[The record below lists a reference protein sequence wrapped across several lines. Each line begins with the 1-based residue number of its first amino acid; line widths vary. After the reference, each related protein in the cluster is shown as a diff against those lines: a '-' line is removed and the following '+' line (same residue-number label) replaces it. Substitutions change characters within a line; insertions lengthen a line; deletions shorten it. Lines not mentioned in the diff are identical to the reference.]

1 VRGKSWAHNFGGY
14 NYLQYT
20 LSILKAG
27 LTEKDIEPVRLAD
40 QSTSAATFNAG
51 RADVYSGST
60 VAVAEGIEAGKA
72 RILVNSDELDIPA
85 LNVFT
90 ARTDVLAD
98 PAKKEGIADFLDR
111 VRKHWEWYAANTGA
125 VEKILVEKVK
135 QTPARAR
142 LTAQYQQAV
151 FYRLDD
157 ELVRREQRIADVLL
171 QAGVIPKKIDVKIE
185 FNRDFNKSTVAS
197 N

>member
-1 VRGKSWAHNFGGY
+1 M
-14 NYLQYT
+14 
-20 LSILKAG
+20 
-27 LTEKDIEPVRLAD
+27 RLAD

-98 PAKKEGIADFLDR
+98 PTKKEAIADFLDR

-125 VEKILVEKVK
+125 VEKILIEKVK

-151 FYRLDD
+151 FYKLDD
-157 ELVRREQRIADVLL
+157 ELVRREQRIADALL
-171 QAGVIPKKIDVKIE
+171 QAGVIPKKIDVTIE